1 MGHRRSGARII
12 GQRAHLSALG
22 QVLRYCGI
30 SQPPGLI
37 ASGFSYAPSDLEALG
52 MEVVW
57 FCEVGPAFYRC
68 KKLYPNARAFY
79 GFEYQGTVGTYIL
92 LYLL

>member
-1 MGHRRSGARII
+1 
-12 GQRAHLSALG
+12 
-22 QVLRYCGI
+22 
-30 SQPPGLI
+30 
-37 ASGFSYAPSDLEALG
+37 